1 MENLN
6 MNTVKHMIISTFM
19 MGILIAD
26 IPEDWQINPA
36 NYEHYMTVT
45 AVLEVNNTPSTSSS
59 IVLGAFAGDE
69 CRGYTYPILVGEQW
83 MYFLMI
89 YANVN
94 SETIEFEVYDVE
106 NDMLAP
112 ATDALTFASSVPYGM
127 PDEPVLLSTFLD
139 TIMMGDVNFD
149 TTINVLDIVM
159 LVDIIFNGEGWV
171 NNDGNPLSDDQFT
184 AADYNGDLN
193 INVLDIVMIMDVI
206 LSQSLNRSIIWYYD
220 NETWQYD
227 EVRGASVSMATL
239 IYNPGYIGIRSDGD
253 IAGIQFEIAG
263 DFDITNSKLPSGWDI
278 NHQNG
283 IVLMYSLDGSKLS
296 GNKLFEYSG
305 EINIASTIV
314 ADWYGSDILVSA
326 TQVPDE
332 YILGKVYPNPFNP
345 ITNVIFALPED
356 GHVSVEI
363 FNLKGQ
369 LIDSIFNGFMYAG
382 EYHVSWNAEGLVS
395 GTYFVNMNAGSYQST
410 QKVVLMK

>member
-1 MENLN
+1 MKRI
-6 MNTVKHMIISTFM
+6 KHIIISTFIIGM
-19 MGILIAD
+19 LFAD
-26 IPEDWQINPA
+26 IPENWNINPA
-36 NYEHYMTVT
+36 NYESYMTVT

-59 IVLGAFAGDE
+59 IVLGAFAEGE

-94 SETIEFEVYDVE
+94 SETIEFEIYDVG
-106 NDMLAP
+106 NDLLAP
-112 ATDALTFASSVPYGM
+112 ATDALTFASGVPYGM

-171 NNDGNPLSDDQFT
+171 DNDGNPLSDDQFT

-206 LSQSLNRSIIWYYD
+206 LSENLNRSIVWYYD

-253 IAGIQFEIAG
+253 VAGIQLEIAG
-263 DFDITNSKLPSGWDI
+263 DFDITNSKLPSGWEI
-278 NHQNG
+278 SHKNG

-296 GNKLFEYSG
+296 GSKLFEYSG
-305 EINIASTIV
+305 EINIISTIV
-314 ADWYGSDILVSA
+314 ADWYDSDISVSA

-345 ITNVIFALPED
+345 VTNVSFALPED

-363 FNLKGQ
+363 YNVKGQ

-382 EYHVSWNAEGLVS
+382 EYHFNWNAEGFVS
-395 GTYFVNMNAGSYQST
+395 GTYFINMNAGSYSSS
-410 QKVVLMK
+410 QKLMLVK